1 MQIPLF
7 LASPGID
14 ALKNMCDEFSKK
26 DLVLPD
32 ADVGHM
38 QETALSMGHDGW
50 TTKMFLHIGELY

>member
-1 MQIPLF
+1 
-7 LASPGID
+7 
-14 ALKNMCDEFSKK
+14 MCDEFSKK